1 MKWFVSVPKP
11 PKVHFQH
18 QVDCV
23 DATWITSVHSLCS
36 TWVSFGD
43 MAVVFACICH
53 MFKYIIVC
61 VLQCIVHLSNWYFPN
76 FLLISL
82 LTLCWA
88 ISKFDIS
95 HNPVQTTT
103 FFHSQRR
110 FINIALHWQRKKE
123 TKQRILLLCCSTLL
137 EKSEYASALSVFSSF
152 LSFFLLAHIFLN
164 CILQNHQNWQH
175 FHRKMSPSEL
185 GVPCHTTW
193 CSCMVK
199 ATEML
204 L

>member
-1 MKWFVSVPKP
+1 MPKP
-11 PKVHFQH
+11 PKVRFQH

-23 DATWITSVHSLCS
+23 DATWITSVHSLWS
-36 TWVSFGD
+36 TWVSFWD
-43 MAVVFACICH
+43 MGVVFACICH

-61 VLQCIVHLSNWYFPN
+61 VLQCIVHLSNWYFPI
-76 FLLISL
+76 FLLISR

-103 FFHSQRR
+103 FFNSQRR
-110 FINIALHWQRKKE
+110 FIINIALHWQRKKE
-123 TKQRILLLCCSTLL
+123 TKQRIPLLYCSALL
-137 EKSEYASALSVFSSF
+137 EKSEYASALSVFSSSF
-152 LSFFLLAHIFLN
+152 FFSFFLLAQIFLN
-164 CILQNHQNWQH
+164 LILQNHQNWH
-175 FHRKMSPSEL
+175 FRRKMNPSEL
-185 GVPCHTTW
+185 GVPYHTTW
-193 CSCMVK
+193 CLCMVK